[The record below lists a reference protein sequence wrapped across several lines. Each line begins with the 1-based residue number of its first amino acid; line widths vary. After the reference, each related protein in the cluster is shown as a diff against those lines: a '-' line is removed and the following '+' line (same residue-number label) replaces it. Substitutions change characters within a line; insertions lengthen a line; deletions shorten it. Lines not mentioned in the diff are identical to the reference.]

1 MHKIRRSQERG
12 HANHGWLNSFHT
24 FSFAGYYDPAHM
36 GFRNLR
42 VINQDE
48 ILGGAGFPTHPHR
61 DMEIISYIVD
71 GELAHRDT
79 MGNEA
84 VIRRGEIQYMC
95 AGTGVAHSEYNH
107 HPQKK
112 AHFFQIW
119 IQPEKVNLPPA
130 YGQKSFLPQFETGTL
145 VRVLS
150 NDGRD
155 GSVTI
160 NQDASLWVG
169 WLKPQVLALP
179 IEKSRHGWL
188 QVVSGKLELFGE
200 ALGPGDAIALSQEE
214 RPQLTVTEQSEI
226 LFFDLA

>member
-1 MHKIRRSQERG
+1 MHKIRRSEDRG

-48 ILGGAGFPTHPHR
+48 IVGGAGFPTHPHR
-61 DMEIISYIVD
+61 DMEIVSYIVD

-95 AGTGVAHSEYNH
+95 AGTGVAHSEFNH
-107 HPQKK
+107 SPSKK

-119 IQPEKVNLPPA
+119 IVPSQTNLPPA
-130 YGQKSFLPQFETGTL
+130 YGQKSFLPQFESGKL

-150 NDGRD
+150 PDGAD
-155 GSVTI
+155 GSVRI
-160 NQDASLWVG
+160 HQDACLWVG
-169 WLKPQVLALP
+169 WLAPQALTLPLAP
-179 IEKSRHGWL
+179 ERHGWL
-188 QVVSGKLELFGE
+188 QVVSGQVELLGE
-200 ALGPGDAIALSQEE
+200 TLSAGDAIALSAEA
-214 RPQLTVTEQSEI
+214 RPTLTVRERSEV